1 MSPIAIAFAIVL
13 VVAVVGA
20 LLHSMKTRQTY
31 AGYEELKADAAV
43 LARRLKGEI
52 FRDGDD
58 LVVSG
63 NSGKLPTVIRFS
75 RQENTPGVM
84 VRMEAPASFTLS
96 VVPKGARATEG
107 RVVVR
112 TPDEMFDA
120 RFTTRSDHPTQAR
133 MFVGGKPVITHL
145 QRLMCG
151 SGTFLTVSTGAM
163 ELSELSIPGPF
174 TARHLENHI
183 DSLAVLARQL
193 EDMPGAEKVKVAAI
207 KGERKWVTRT
217 AVAVG
222 AIAAI
227 AAVVSATY
235 NPPGSEPA
243 EVQAAQG
250 SLPEG
255 VLPADAPQMAGI
267 YERRQ
272 DGTARWRLAGED
284 DFDPAGR
291 SWLRGNRETVSGR
304 VEGDFSGTGGPRDAG
319 YVLVDQNDNTRR
331 VILLAQG
338 FNVYDAT
345 YPQVAIA
352 ARVPKGILSTIVWVG
367 GPPDNPDGD
376 GLLIVRERDNPA
388 SGVVLFVKDRRIIS
402 AVPENWQNLRL
413 R

>member
-1 MSPIAIAFAIVL
+1 MPPLVIALAIVV
-13 VVAVVGA
+13 VVAIVGA

-31 AGYEELKADAAV
+31 AGYEELKADAGM
-43 LARRLKGEI
+43 LAKRLKGEI

-96 VVPKGARATEG
+96 VVPNGARATEG

-133 MFVGGKPVITHL
+133 MFVGGKPVVTHL

-151 SGTFLTVSTGAM
+151 SGTFLTVTTGAL
-163 ELSELSIPGPF
+163 ELSELSIPGPY
-174 TARHLENHI
+174 TARHLENHLE
-183 DSLAVLARQL
+183 SLAVLARQL

-207 KGERKWVTRT
+207 KGERKWVVRA

-222 AIAAI
+222 VIAAI
-227 AAVVSATY
+227 AAVFSATF
-235 NPPGSEPA
+235 NPPGSEPTQVEA
-243 EVQAAQG
+243 GQA

-255 VLPADAPQMAGI
+255 VVPADAPQMAGV
-267 YERRQ
+267 YERLS
-272 DGTARWRLAGED
+272 DGRSKWRVATDD
-284 DFDPAGR
+284 DFAPAAR

-304 VEGDFSGTGGPRDAG
+304 VEGNFSGTGGARDAG
-319 YVLVDQNDNTRR
+319 YVLIDQTDNTRR
-331 VILLAQG
+331 VILIAEG
-338 FNVYDAT
+338 VNVYDAT
-345 YPQVAIA
+345 FPEVAIA
-352 ARVPKGILSTIVWVG
+352 ARVRKGILSTITWLG
-367 GPPDNPDGD
+367 DAPETPDGD
-376 GLLIVRERDNPA
+376 GLLIVRERNNPA
-388 SGVVLFVKDRRIIS
+388 SGLVLFVKGKRIIS

>member
-1 MSPIAIAFAIVL
+1 MPPLAIALGIVL
-13 VVAVVGA
+13 VVTVVGA
-20 LLHSMKTRQTY
+20 LLYSMKVRRTY

-43 LARRLKGEI
+43 LDKRLKGEI

-63 NSGKLPTVIRFS
+63 NFGKLPTVIRFS

-84 VRMEAPASFTLS
+84 VRMEAPASFTMS

-133 MFVGGKPVITHL
+133 MFVGGKPVRTHM

-151 SGTFLTVSTGAM
+151 SATFFTVTTGAL
-163 ELSELSIPGPF
+163 ELSELSIPGPL
-174 TARHLENHI
+174 TARHLENHLE
-183 DSLAVLARQL
+183 SLAVLARQL
-193 EDMPGAEKVKVAAI
+193 EDMPGAEKVRVTAI

-217 AVAVG
+217 AVAIG

-227 AAVVSATY
+227 AAVVSATR

-243 EVQAAQG
+243 QVEAGA

-255 VLPADAPQMAGI
+255 ILPADAPQMAGV
-267 YERRQ
+267 YEQ
-272 DGTARWRLAGED
+272 LEDGRSRWRVATDD
-284 DFDPAGR
+284 DFEPAAR

-304 VEGDFSGTGGPRDAG
+304 VEADLSGNGSVRDAG
-319 YVLVDQNDNTRR
+319 YVLVNQADNTRR
-331 VILLAQG
+331 VVLLAG
-338 FNVYDAT
+338 GVNVYDGT
-345 YPQVAIA
+345 FPEVAIA
-352 ARVPKGILSTIVWVG
+352 ARVRKGMLNSITWSG
-367 GPPDNPDGD
+367 GAPETPDGD
-376 GLLIVRERDNPA
+376 GLLIVRERNNPA
-388 SGVVLFVKDRRIIS
+388 SGLVLFVKDRRILS